1 MGVDVT
7 MGRYPP
13 EMARFLKTLPFRLG
27 IVVIFVLL
35 LQGRFLRLF
44 RFFDRQIA
52 IFDGQR

>member
-1 MGVDVT
+1 

-13 EMARFLKTLPFRLG
+13 EMARFLKTLPFGLG

-35 LQGRFLRLF
+35 LQGCFLRLF

>member
-13 EMARFLKTLPFRLG
+13 EMVRFLKTPPFRLG